1 MMSGGNQSFIIR
13 KARTGMRGK
22 KRKNP
27 ANGKKQNSKPVNAQ
41 TNPAR
46 GYGHLAG
53 ERSKKTGLEPGTPV
67 LVGGRAVGSVHVL
80 TCRYNPE
87 IIKTDASQELPRDD
101 VPPDMIEWVHVN
113 GLHNM
118 DLLTQAGKKYDIHPL
133 VLEDI
138 VNTEQRAK
146 IEEYGSLLF
155 IVVKMVRLLPGSGT
169 PEVDQ
174 ISLLLTAQTVLTF
187 QDSGEDL
194 FRNVR
199 SRLQVDTSGLRSK
212 GVDFLVYALLD
223 EASDNCFDVLEHIG
237 MRIEEMEDA
246 QMISDTRVQLHDIRE
261 LRGQLL
267 RLRRVIWPMRD
278 VAGALAH
285 GEYPLMG
292 KETLLFLRDVQDHI
306 IVAVE
311 TIDAYRELLNGLHD
325 LHLAAASN
333 RMNAIMKVLAIIS
346 TIFMPLTFIAGVY
359 GMNFDNMPELRW
371 RWGYFIVLG
380 LMAVVAIAMVL
391 ILRKK
396 KWM

>member
-1 MMSGGNQSFIIR
+1 MS
-13 KARTGMRGK
+13 GK

-27 ANGKKQNSKPVNAQ
+27 ENGTKQKNPENGKKQKRKPALGKTPPSK
-41 TNPAR
+41 
-46 GYGHLAG
+46 GYGRLAG

-67 LVGGRAVGSVHVL
+67 LVGGRGVGDVHVM

-87 IIKTDASQELPRDD
+87 IIKTDASQELPRDAA
-101 VPPDMIEWVHVN
+101 PPDMIEWVHVN

-118 DLLTQAGKKYDIHPL
+118 GLLAQAGDKYDIHPL

-155 IVVKMVRLLPGSGT
+155 IVVKMVRLLPGSRT
-169 PEVDQ
+169 PEFEQ
-174 ISLLLTAQTVLTF
+174 ISLLLTGQTVLTF

-199 SRLQVDTSGLRSK
+199 SRLQIDTSGLRSK

-237 MRIEEMEDA
+237 LRIEEMEDD
-246 QMISDTRVQLHDIRE
+246 QLLNDSRVQLHDIKE
-261 LRGQLL
+261 IRGQLL

-278 VAGALAH
+278 VTGALAH

-292 KETLLFLRDVQDHI
+292 QETLLFLRDVQDHI

-325 LHLAAASN
+325 LHLAAAGY

-346 TIFMPLTFIAGVY
+346 TIFMPLSFIAGVY
-359 GMNFDNMPELRW
+359 GMNFDHMPELRW
-371 RWGYFIVLG
+371 RWGYFIALG
-380 LMAVVAIAMVL
+380 LMAVVAFIMLL